1 MTVYRTCRL
10 CTVEKDKCPH
20 KAVIKGA
27 ISGLGITSIKHKCN
41 FYSPPFKPGQPVIAR
56 TYIDGEQ
63 HQEWDE
69 AMSNADFPAIFIKQT
84 GSKALVHITPGA
96 FCIDELV
103 QFTPVKNPKGFCRLT
118 FDRLKEREGAEFV
131 EICENCDGPKN
142 TPYDLKKC
150 NVCGKE
156 FHECDSMWAPETCDN
171 CGPF

>member
-27 ISGLGITSIKHKCN
+27 IVGLGITSIKHKCN

-56 TYIDGEQ
+56 TYIDNEVGYDGDIE
-63 HQEWDE
+63 
-69 AMSNADFPAIFIKQT
+69 NADFPAIFIKQVRT
-84 GSKALVHITPGA
+84 KALVLIKPGVS
-96 FCIDELV
+96 CIDGDA
-103 QFTPVKNPKGFCRLT
+103 QFTPMKNKRGYCKLT
-118 FDRLKEREGAEFV
+118 FDKLKAREGVPFV
-131 EICENCDGPKN
+131 EICENCEGPKN

-156 FHECDSMWAPETCDN
+156 FHECDSVWAPETCDN